1 MGKPFNT
8 RITKFEKREFQNLSK
23 TRLSFFFTHFL
34 LKKKK
39 KTERYNLQS
48 YSTLPHHSDTFT
60 FSQNPQKKNKKDIR
74 EKKKKKEKYISWRSY
89 SRSYQH

>member
-1 MGKPFNT
+1 
-8 RITKFEKREFQNLSK
+8 
-23 TRLSFFFTHFL
+23 
-34 LKKKK
+34 
-39 KTERYNLQS
+39 
-48 YSTLPHHSDTFT
+48 LPHHSDTFT